1 MIIAK
6 LFERLM
12 MVSKDFTEV
21 ARIVSEADL
30 VIGAFPD
37 QQSPD
42 CIGHVVI
49 KGIALLHRTSELGVM
64 ATLKQLTI
72 PCDDR
77 EEAEA
82 YRRVFG
88 DEKGTR

>member
-1 MIIAK
+1 
-6 LFERLM
+6 M
-12 MVSKDFTEV
+12 MVSKDFAEITQ
-21 ARIVSEADL
+21 IVSEADL

-42 CIGHVVI
+42 GMGHVVI
-49 KGIALLHRTSELGVM
+49 KGIPLLHRASERGVM
-64 ATLKQLTI
+64 TTLKQLTI

-88 DEKGTR
+88 DTKETR

>member
-1 MIIAK
+1 
-6 LFERLM
+6 M
-12 MVSKDFTEV
+12 MVSKDFTEI
-21 ARIVSEADL
+21 ARIISEADL

-42 CIGHVVI
+42 GMGHVVI
-49 KGIALLHRTSELGVM
+49 KGIARLHRTEEPGVM
-64 ATLKQLTI
+64 TTLKQLTI

-88 DEKGTR
+88 DAKDTR

>member
-1 MIIAK
+1 
-6 LFERLM
+6 
-12 MVSKDFTEV
+12 MVSKDFTDI
-21 ARIVSEADL
+21 AHLISEADL

-37 QQSPD
+37 QQSLESV
-42 CIGHVVI
+42 GHVVI
-49 KGIALLHRTSELGVM
+49 KGIAVLLRTSGCGVT
-64 ATLKQLTI
+64 TLKHLTI

-88 DEKGTR
+88 DSKDTR

>member
-1 MIIAK
+1 
-6 LFERLM
+6 M
-12 MVSKDFTEV
+12 MVSKDFAEI
-21 ARIVSEADL
+21 ARIISEADL

-42 CIGHVVI
+42 CMGHVVI
-49 KGIALLHRTSELGVM
+49 KGIALLHRASELGVM
-64 ATLKQLTI
+64 TTLKQLTI

-82 YRRVFG
+82 YRSVFG
-88 DEKGTR
+88 DAKGTS

>member
-1 MIIAK
+1 MIG
-6 LFERLM
+6 LT
-12 MVSKDFTEV
+12 MVSKDFIEIE
-21 ARIVSEADL
+21 RIISEADL

-42 CIGHVVI
+42 RMGHVVI
-49 KGIALLHRTSELGVM
+49 KGIALLHRASERGVM
-64 ATLKQLTI
+64 TTLKKLTI

-88 DEKGTR
+88 DAKGTR

>member
-1 MIIAK
+1 
-6 LFERLM
+6 M
-12 MVSKDFTEV
+12 MVSKDFTDI
-21 ARIVSEADL
+21 AQIISEADL

-42 CIGHVVI
+42 RMGHVVI
-49 KGIALLHRTSELGVM
+49 KGIAVLHRTSELGAM
-64 ATLKQLTI
+64 TTLKQLTI

-77 EEAEA
+77 EEAET

-88 DEKGTR
+88 DAKETR

>member
-1 MIIAK
+1 
-6 LFERLM
+6 M
-12 MVSKDFTEV
+12 MVSKDFDEM
-21 ARIVSEADL
+21 ARIISEADL

-37 QQSPD
+37 HQSPD
-42 CIGHVVI
+42 GMWHVVI
-49 KGIALLHRTSELGVM
+49 KGIGLLHRASELGVM
-64 ATLKQLTI
+64 TTLKQLTI

-88 DEKGTR
+88 DAKGTR

>member
-1 MIIAK
+1 
-6 LFERLM
+6 
-12 MVSKDFTEV
+12 MVSKDFTEI
-21 ARIVSEADL
+21 ARIISEADL

-42 CIGHVVI
+42 CMGHVVI
-49 KGIALLHRTSELGVM
+49 KGIALLHRGSDLGVM
-64 ATLKQLTI
+64 TTLKQFTI

-82 YRRVFG
+82 YRGVFG
-88 DEKGTR
+88 DARGTP

>member
-1 MIIAK
+1 M
-6 LFERLM
+6 EGTM
-12 MVSKDFTEV
+12 MVSKDFTEI
-21 ARIVSEADL
+21 ARFISEADL
-30 VIGAFPD
+30 VIGVFPD

-42 CIGHVVI
+42 GMGHVVI
-49 KGIALLHRTSELGVM
+49 KGIPILHRASEPGVIT
-64 ATLKQLTI
+64 TLKKLTI

-88 DEKGTR
+88 DAKGTR

>member
-1 MIIAK
+1 
-6 LFERLM
+6 M
-12 MVSKDFTEV
+12 MVSKDFTEI
-21 ARIVSEADL
+21 ARIISEADL

-37 QQSPD
+37 QQSQD
-42 CIGHVVI
+42 GVGHVVI
-49 KGIALLHRTSELGVM
+49 KGISLLHRANAQGVM
-64 ATLKQLTI
+64 TTLKQLTI

-88 DEKGTR
+88 DAKGSR

>member
-1 MIIAK
+1 MIDI
-6 LFERLM
+6 EGPM
-12 MVSKDFTEV
+12 MVSKDFTEI
-21 ARIVSEADL
+21 ARIISEADL
-30 VIGAFPD
+30 VIGVFPD

-42 CIGHVVI
+42 CMGHVVI
-49 KGIALLHRTSELGVM
+49 KGIPILHRTSELGVM
-64 ATLKQLTI
+64 TTLNKLTI

-88 DEKGTR
+88 DAKGTR